1 MSQYEDIADGSR
13 DSSGVTFLRV
23 LLIDG
28 HKMLT
33 DTLAARLSTATDMW
47 VVGSSTADDPRLP
60 EIVRTLRPD
69 VITTEVAPV
78 AGETGSLLRSLAA
91 ARPSARLVLLTGSDD
106 TAHAVAAARE
116 GAAAWVS
123 KKSTVDHLLGVLR
136 AVCAGHACY
145 PPRQLGAV
153 LRELRDDVRNARSHT
168 ERLSVLS
175 DRERE
180 VLVRMVDGKPVSQIA
195 VESLVSTNT
204 VRTHVRSIL
213 TKLGVHSR
221 LEAVSVARNAGL
233 RPTLDHP
240 PGAESRHYGRDRR
253 VRPLPRQ
260 RRDGPPSPRNGQPP
274 NQPPSRQ
281 PNQHANPETPE
292 ATGNHGR

>member
-1 MSQYEDIADGSR
+1 MSQYEDIAAGSR

-153 LRELRDDVRNARSHT
+153 LRELRDDVRNAHSHT

-175 DRERE
+175 YRERD
-180 VLVRMVDGKPVSQIA
+180 VLLSMIDGKPVSQIA

-240 PGAESRHYGRDRR
+240 GRTDARRYGHERQ

-260 RRDGPPSPRNGQPP
+260 RRDDR
-274 NQPPSRQ
+274 
-281 PNQHANPETPE
+281 
-292 ATGNHGR
+292 